1 MMSEANLFSLGGN
14 HLPGLDIG
22 QVERERK
29 EMWRKMF
36 QKYEDM
42 EESEEFAEEVA
53 LEDIDKPE
61 TVNSI
66 YKGQLQS
73 CQMQPSSTLKQY
85 FMEHA
90 EEIDEIATIAG
101 ETVSDEEV
109 LSDDSDDELLY
120 SESDAPNNVVDGE
133 ADIIGNNQLPLT
145 PATSED
151 DQENSDVGENGN
163 NDQDDDDID
172 ATLSELNEDNS
183 ETIVE
188 SDEDDDL
195 LYTAGPQP
203 ESKNIFHQFHPASAS
218 QEPMNKKQRL
228 KPPPSPIKHPSEEN
242 IYVTGENVISQNVTP
257 RPVDEVPSSENNIQ
271 VSAQEVT
278 TREAVEDDTN
288 VDKNTQQ
295 KHLECSHCLTS
306 TFYKALPVSDEFLCD
321 ECMAGDHLH
330 CEVEECRVCR
340 EVGEIISL
348 RRQAE
353 VFGRIQKS
361 NKL

>member
-163 NDQDDDDID
+163 NDQDDSID
-172 ATLSELNEDNS
+172 VTLSELNEDKN
-183 ETIVE
+183 ETLFE

-203 ESKNIFHQFHPASAS
+203 ESKNIFHPASAS
-218 QEPMNKKQRL
+218 QEPRNKKQRL
-228 KPPPSPIKHPSEEN
+228 KPPPSPPIKHPSEET
-242 IYVTGENVISQNVTP
+242 IYVTGQNVTP
-257 RPVDEVPSSENNIQ
+257 RHPVDEVSSSENNIQ

-278 TREAVEDDTN
+278 TGEAVEDDTT
-288 VDKNTQQ
+288 VDDKNTQQ